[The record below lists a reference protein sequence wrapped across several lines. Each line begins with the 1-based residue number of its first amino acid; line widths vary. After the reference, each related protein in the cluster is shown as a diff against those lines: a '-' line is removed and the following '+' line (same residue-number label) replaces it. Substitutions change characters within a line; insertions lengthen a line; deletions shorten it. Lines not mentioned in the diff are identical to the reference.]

1 MPADLPAIPDVID
14 EARLLEMCE
23 QGVKFALAAGA
34 DQAEV
39 FASSGRETEVAFEKN
54 DLNLTSILSET
65 IFGIRVFSQ
74 GRLGFAT
81 SNNPDDLADV
91 AAEAVTLAKASLAD
105 PLNGLPEPQPLP
117 AYSAEIDLK
126 LLQLDPATLTEL
138 GSELLEQVR
147 SRDPRITID
156 SGAVGVSAD
165 VSAIASS
172 LGIRASCT
180 SAEADGYLFGMAID
194 GEEVGSFAYDGD
206 SVQQADQLRGKLE
219 IAFDRF
225 VEKCVGALGARHGE
239 SFRGP
244 IIIPADTVG
253 EFLGDLIAVLGAD
266 MVRKGKSPL
275 ADKLGQ
281 LIASPLLTLVEGGA
295 GLPGYPL
302 DPFDREGIPRQLTPL
317 LNEGVLCNFLYN
329 GYEARSAGILSNGH
343 ASGGAGSLPGV
354 GPACLQMA
362 PGQSPLADLYQV
374 DKGILVT
381 RFSGSSNPITGDFSG
396 VVKGGFLLKAGE
408 RIPVMETTLAG
419 NLYDCLK
426 NISMVSQEISVF
438 GGTTSFP
445 AIRIED
451 VSITAG

>member
-1 MPADLPAIPDVID
+1 MSLPPIPGVID
-14 EARLLEMCE
+14 EAQLLEMCE
-23 QGVKFALAAGA
+23 QGVKYALEAGA

-54 DLNLTSILSET
+54 DLNLTSIVSET
-65 IFGIRVFSQ
+65 SFGIRVLSQ

-81 SNNPDDLADV
+81 SNNPEDLAQI
-91 AAEAVTLAKASLAD
+91 AAEAVTLAQASPAD

-117 AYSAEIDLK
+117 DPTYSLDLR
-126 LLQLDPATLTEL
+126 LLELDPAALTQL

-147 SRDPRITID
+147 SSDPRITID
-156 SGAVGVSAD
+156 SGSVGVGVD
-165 VSAIASS
+165 VTAIASS

-180 SAEADGYLFGMAID
+180 SAEADGSLFGMAID
-194 GEEVGSFAYDGD
+194 GDEVGSFAYDGD
-206 SVQQADQLRGKLE
+206 SVQQADRLRPQLE

-225 VEKCVGALGARHGE
+225 VEKCIGALGARHGE
-239 SFRGP
+239 SFRGA
-244 IIIPADTVG
+244 IVIPPDTVG

-266 MVRKGKSPL
+266 SVRKGKSPL
-275 ADKLGQ
+275 GSKLGQ
-281 LIASPLLTLVEGGA
+281 LIASPLLTLVEGGS
-295 GLPGYPL
+295 GLPDYPL

-329 GYEARSAGILSNGH
+329 GYEARAAGVLSNGH
-343 ASGGAGSLPGV
+343 ASGGPGSLPGV
-354 GPACLQMA
+354 GPACLQVA
-362 PGQSPLADLYQV
+362 PGQTPMSQLYNL
-374 DKGILVT
+374 DRGILVT

-426 NISMVSQEISVF
+426 NISMISQEVTVF
-438 GGTTSFP
+438 GGTVAFP

-451 VSITAG
+451 VSITSG